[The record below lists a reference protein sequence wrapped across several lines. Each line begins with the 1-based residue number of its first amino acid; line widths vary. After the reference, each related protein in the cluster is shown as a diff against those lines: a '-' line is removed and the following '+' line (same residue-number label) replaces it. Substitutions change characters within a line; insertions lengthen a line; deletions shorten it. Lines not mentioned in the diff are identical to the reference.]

1 MADPHGQATF
11 YHYRLIKKIQFSKS
25 LLILYLSLPWLAAAA
40 GAFWVSPYFL
50 LYLLIAFPL
59 MLWIQYVVG
68 HTVLVLLGASYRKRW
83 RFRLRLPWLGYI
95 PDQHVSRRVYNLVQ
109 FYTCWVGIVLS
120 AIMAFWSPLPF
131 AITLLF
137 WHLWLLL
144 PRGYT
149 MLRLSGQ
156 RKDGMLKMNEQ
167 DISYYLQ

>member
-11 YHYRLIKKIQFSKS
+11 YHYRLIKKIQISKS

-40 GAFWVSPYFL
+40 GAFWMSPYFL

-95 PDQHVSRRVYNLVQ
+95 PDQHVSRRVFNLVQ

>member
-11 YHYRLIKKIQFSKS
+11 YHYRLIKKIQISKS

-40 GAFWVSPYFL
+40 GAFWTSPYFL

-95 PDQHVSRRVYNLVQ
+95 PDQHVSRRVFNLVQ

-131 AITLLF
+131 ATTLLF

>member
-40 GAFWVSPYFL
+40 GTLWVSPYIL
-50 LYLLIAFPL
+50 LYMFIAFPL
-59 MLWIQYVVG
+59 MLWIQYVIG
-68 HTVLVLLGASYRKRW
+68 HTVLVLLGTGYRKRW

-95 PDQHVSRRVYNLVQ
+95 PDQHVSRRVFMLVQ

-120 AIMAFWSPLPF
+120 AIMAFWSSLPF
-131 AITLLF
+131 AIAIVF

-167 DISYYLQ
+167 DISYYQQ

>member
-25 LLILYLSLPWLAAAA
+25 LLILYLCLPWLAAAA
-40 GAFWVSPYFL
+40 GTFWVSPYFL

-59 MLWIQYVVG
+59 ILWIQYVVG
-68 HTVLVLLGASYRKRW
+68 HTVLILLGTSYRKRW

-95 PDQHVSRRVYNLVQ
+95 PDQHVSRRVFNLVQ

-120 AIMAFWSPLPF
+120 GIMVFWSPLPF

>member
-1 MADPHGQATF
+1 MADPHDQATF
-11 YHYRLIKKIQFSKS
+11 YHYRLIKKIQIPKS

-95 PDQHVSRRVYNLVQ
+95 PDQHVSRRVFNLVQ

>member
-11 YHYRLIKKIQFSKS
+11 YHYRLIKKIQISKS

-40 GAFWVSPYFL
+40 GAFWMSPYFL

-95 PDQHVSRRVYNLVQ
+95 PDQHVSRRVFNLVQ

-144 PRGYT
+144 PRSYT